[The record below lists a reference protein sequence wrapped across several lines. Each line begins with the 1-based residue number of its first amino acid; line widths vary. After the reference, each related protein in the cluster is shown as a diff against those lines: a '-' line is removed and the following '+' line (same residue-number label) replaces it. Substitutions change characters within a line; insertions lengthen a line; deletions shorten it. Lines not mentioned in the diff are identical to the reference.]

1 VDTLE
6 IAPRAVTAVLI
17 SLLSVVGLFAQI
29 PTGIMHRE
37 GPNEGSGEAPAET
50 QPKDTNPFTP
60 EYINE
65 WYTNHKKLMAAQAT
79 QQQPAEPVAQAN
91 PSQTFETPDESK
103 RKNGKP
109 TDTEEDGCPV
119 EITTINNSVKA
130 ALAAA
135 LIGVG
140 NSNSWVMLTYRSNS
154 AKIITAARFGIGYI
168 NPLGEFSI
176 IDSID
181 TPRMK
186 LKPGKR
192 SSVVMGFSGTGNTHL
207 VGWVEKVAFSDG
219 TYWADSTG
227 KCHWK
232 P

>member
-1 VDTLE
+1 MVYEPQETDGRTSNTTAARRTGCPANPSQTFE
-6 IAPRAVTAVLI
+6 NPEQTNAPKSNTTAPRR
-17 SLLSVVGLFAQI
+17 
-29 PTGIMHRE
+29 TG
-37 GPNEGSGEAPAET
+37 GP
-50 QPKDTNPFTP
+50 
-60 EYINE
+60 
-65 WYTNHKKLMAAQAT
+65 
-79 QQQPAEPVAQAN
+79 AN